1 MILIY
6 VTDVGNK
13 ALDTF
18 LPALWTMI
26 IIMKGFA
33 PYLLTRRVLYTAVLG
48 TLAFPSYAQEQP
60 VNTLSNIVV
69 TASGFEQV
77 IADAPATIT
86 VITKEDLQGKSY
98 RNITD
103 ALQDVPGVSIEGG
116 ASGKFEST
124 SITIRGLGENYVLFL
139 VDGKPLGTSSEA
151 YYNGFGGGA
160 TVNMLPPMSAI
171 ERIEVIRG
179 PMSSLYGSSAMGG
192 VINIITKKISPE
204 WTGEVTLDATLQKRS
219 ESGDAFQGRYN
230 LSGPIIA
237 NRLGIMLS
245 GSSYH
250 RREDRIASGY
260 GKQRINNNN
269 ARIDWVLNDAHSL
282 RFDGGIT
289 TTDNRRTPERS
300 GNGSDMDMEN
310 KRVYYGVTHDWNWGE
325 RNNSRTYVLQEKV
338 TIENG
343 GTESEYRSSIVN
355 TRTLL
360 PLESH
365 TITVGAEYKKEETL
379 HDASRFPGSKN
390 TDLSRWHASL
400 FAEDEYNLT
409 DNFTLTG
416 GVRVDRNQHYGNH
429 VTPRLYGVYN
439 VSDDLVLKGG
449 VSAGYKTPSLK
460 QADDGIVENAA
471 RGRSWDM
478 GNPDLQPEKST
489 SYELGFV
496 WSTPDQYSF
505 SVMGYHTR
513 FRNKIGKQY
522 VCQSA
527 GSTPECTYNGET
539 RQSIQQYINLDSA
552 RLQGL
557 EVGFGMPIGESL
569 RLSSNYTLSDSE
581 ITSGS
586 SKGKPLNNTPRHM
599 VNVGVDWQA
608 SESVNFWGKLKHK
621 SRTIEGGSSRIPSYA
636 MVDIGVN
643 ADITKNISAFAG
655 IYNLLD
661 KQISGDEGYD
671 KILDGRRFYV
681 GATVRF

>member
-1 MILIY
+1 MR
-6 VTDVGNK
+6 
-13 ALDTF
+13 ALSV
-18 LPALWTMI
+18 LWI
-26 IIMKGFA
+26 IIVIMKGFA
-33 PYLLTRRVLYTAVLG
+33 SSPLSQRVVYAAVLSA
-48 TLAFPSYAQEQP
+48 LSFAAYAEQP
-60 VNTLSNIVV
+60 AVNKLSNIVV

-86 VITKEDLQGKSY
+86 VITKEELEGKAY

-160 TVNMLPPMSAI
+160 TVNLLPPMSAI

-192 VINIITKKISPE
+192 VINIITKKVSPE
-204 WTGEVTLDATLQKRS
+204 WTGEFTLDTTLQKRS
-219 ESGDAFQGRYN
+219 ESGNAFQGRYN
-230 LSGPIIA
+230 LSGPLIE

-269 ARIDWVLNDAHSL
+269 ARLDWVLNDSHSL

-289 TTDNRRTPERS
+289 TTDNLRTPERS
-300 GNGSDMDMEN
+300 GSDMDMNN
-310 KRVYYGVTHDWNWGE
+310 KRIYYGVTHDWNWGSST
-325 RNNSRTYVLQEKV
+325 NTRTYLLQEKV

-343 GTESEYRSSIVN
+343 GTESEYKSSIVN
-355 TRTLL
+355 SRTLV

-400 FAEDEYNLT
+400 FAEDEYNLS
-409 DNFTLTG
+409 DNFTVTG
-416 GVRVDRNQHYGNH
+416 GLRVDKNQHYGNH

-522 VCQSA
+522 LCQSS
-527 GSTPECTYNGET
+527 GSVPECTYNGET

-557 EVGFGMPIGESL
+557 EVGFAMPVGQRV
-569 RLSSNYTLSDSE
+569 RLNTNYTLSDSE
-581 ITSGS
+581 VTSGA
-586 SKGKPLNNTPRHM
+586 SKGRPLNNTPRHM
-599 VNVGVDWQA
+599 FNVGVDWQA
-608 SESVNFWGKLKHK
+608 SERINLWGKWKHK
-621 SRTIEGGSSRIPSYA
+621 SRTIEGGTSRIPSYS
-636 MVDIGVN
+636 MMDVGVN
-643 ADITKNISAFAG
+643 ADINKHWSAFVG
-655 IYNLLD
+655 MYNVLD
-661 KQISGDEGYD
+661 KQISGDDGYD
-671 KILDGRRFYV
+671 KILDGRRFYL
-681 GATVRF
+681 GATFKF